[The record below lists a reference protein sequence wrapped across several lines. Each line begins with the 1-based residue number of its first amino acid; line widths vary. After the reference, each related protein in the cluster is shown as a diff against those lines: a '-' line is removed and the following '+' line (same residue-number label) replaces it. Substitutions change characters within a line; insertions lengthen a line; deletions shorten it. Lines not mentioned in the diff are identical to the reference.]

1 MKKPIIANNDVVSGI
16 IDRIIISNPNEE
28 DSSGDE
34 EDEAMSS
41 GDTNSDLSDSEL
53 SHLLD

>member
-1 MKKPIIANNDVVSGI
+1 LKKPIIANNDVVSGI